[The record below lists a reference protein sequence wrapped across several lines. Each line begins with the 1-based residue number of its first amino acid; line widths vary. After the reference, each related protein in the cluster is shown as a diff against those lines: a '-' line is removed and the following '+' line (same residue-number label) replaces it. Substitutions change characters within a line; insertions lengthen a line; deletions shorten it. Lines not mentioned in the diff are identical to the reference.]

1 MIQHDPA
8 SSRYAFD
15 RGWLRGHYSFSFAD
29 YEDENKMSFGPLRVF
44 NDDWIAPGRGFGAH
58 PHSDMEIV
66 SIVLQGQLRHEDN
79 LGNVAV
85 TTFGEVQRMSAGS
98 GIIHT
103 EHNASQTE
111 ELNLLQMW
119 FMPAVRGLVPS
130 YEATRFDPERMRGRL
145 LPVASSV
152 PEAGVAKLHQDM
164 TIYLTRLDGG
174 AELEF
179 RQEPGRRVFLFVIDG
194 SLKVNES
201 VQLQRRDAARIVS
214 EPRLTLQ
221 GGGSAF
227 AVLIDLP

>member
-29 YEDENKMSFGPLRVF
+29 YEDENKMGFGPLRVF